1 MELGLIGLGRMGA
14 NMARRLMRGGHRV
27 AVYDRDAAA
36 VDALKEEGAIAA
48 YRLEELAEQ
57 LAAPRAVWLMV
68 PAGEPVT
75 ETIHALVPL
84 LEPGDAVIEGGNSYY
99 KDSVARAAY
108 LREKGL
114 HFLDVGTSGGI
125 WGLEKGYCL
134 MVGGEE
140 KVFRRLEPLFA
151 ALAPANGYAYVG
163 PSGAGH
169 FAKMVHNGIEYGML
183 EAYAEGFELL
193 HASPYELD
201 LRQLARLWNQ
211 GSVIRSWLLEL
222 AERALEGDAELSGIK
237 GYVEDSGEG
246 RWTVLESVEREVP
259 APVLAYSLFARFRS
273 RQEESFG
280 AKLIAALRREFG
292 GHRVKAE

>member
-1 MELGLIGLGRMGA
+1 MELGLVGLGRMGA

-27 AVYDRDAAA
+27 VAYDRDGAA
-36 VDALKEEGAIAA
+36 VDALKGEGALPA
-48 YRLEELAEQ
+48 YRPEELVDQ
-57 LAAPRAVWLMV
+57 LSAPRAVWLMV

-75 ETIHALVPL
+75 DTIHALVPL
-84 LEPGDAVIEGGNSYY
+84 LDPGDTVIEGGNSYY
-99 KDSVARAAY
+99 KDSLARATY
-108 LREKGL
+108 LREKGV

-125 WGLEKGYCL
+125 WGLDQGYCL
-134 MVGGEE
+134 MVGGDE
-140 KVFRRLEPLFA
+140 KVFRRLEPLFQT
-151 ALAPANGYAYVG
+151 LAPPGGYAYVG

-201 LRQLARLWNQ
+201 LRLLAQLWNH
-211 GSVIRSWLLEL
+211 GSVIRSWLLEM
-222 AERALEGDAELSGIK
+222 AARALEKDPDLSGIK

-246 RWTVLESVEREVP
+246 RWTVLEAVEREVP
-259 APVLAYSLFARFRS
+259 ATALAHSLFARFRS

-280 AKLIAALRREFG
+280 AKLIAALRQEFG
-292 GHRVKAE
+292 GHRVKGA